1 MPAYLVGYQMTLD
14 AIAKAAQLPL
24 RELLVSHAGMLYGPD
39 CAAFLQRS
47 AACCRQGRDL
57 ILDAYHPGVT
67 MDELIAVFRRAFYPS
82 DCPGLYPEMAFQ
94 TNVRVQIPLLLQ
106 ECGGIDP
113 AGLQ

>member
-1 MPAYLVGYQMTLD
+1 
-14 AIAKAAQLPL
+14 
-24 RELLVSHAGMLYGPD
+24 
-39 CAAFLQRS
+39 
-47 AACCRQGRDL
+47 
-57 ILDAYHPGVT
+57 